1 VSVDRTRT
9 QWGWH
14 RLTDAAARHLV
25 DEANVRPGELV
36 LDVGAGMGAIT
47 AQLVERGARV
57 IAVEL
62 HAERARRLRARFRD
76 APVVVV
82 QADAADLRLPRQPFR
97 VVANPPFAITTPLLR
112 RLLVPG
118 NRMLS
123 ADLVLGRQAAV
134 RWSMHCTPTFDMS
147 VAHNL
152 ARTACVP
159 RPRVDLAVL
168 HVERRRSPRAQVRRR
183 DSDRD

>member
-14 RLTDAAARHLV
+14 RLTDAAARRLV
-25 DEANVRPGELV
+25 EEAKVRRGDLV
-36 LDVGAGMGAIT
+36 LDVGAGAGAIT
-47 AQLVERGARV
+47 AQLIERGARV

-62 HAERARRLRARFRD
+62 HDERASVLRARFHN

-82 QADAADLRLPRQPFR
+82 QADAADLRLPRRPFR
-97 VVANPPFAITTPLLR
+97 VVANPPFAITAPLLR

-123 ADLVLGRQAAV
+123 ADLVLGRQAAA
-134 RWSMHCTPTFDMS
+134 RWSRRSNATFDVY

-152 ARTACVP
+152 ARAACVP
-159 RPRVDLAVL
+159 PPKVDLAVL
-168 HVERRRSPRAQVRRR
+168 HVERRRSPRAQTRR
-183 DSDRD
+183 